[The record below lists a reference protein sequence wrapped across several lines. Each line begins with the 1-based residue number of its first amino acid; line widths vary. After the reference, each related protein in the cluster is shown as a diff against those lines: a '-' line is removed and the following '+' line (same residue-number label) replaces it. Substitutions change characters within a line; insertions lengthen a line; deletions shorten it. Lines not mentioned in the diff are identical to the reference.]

1 MTRVRVF
8 DTTLRDGEQTP
19 GVSMSPEDKVRI
31 ARGLDELGVDAIEA
45 GFPVISEGE
54 ARAVRM
60 VCREGLS
67 AEICGLARTSRK
79 DIDAAADAGLS
90 YVHAFIATSDIHLQY
105 KLRMGREE
113 ALAKA
118 VEAVEYAKSRGL
130 AVEFS
135 AEDATRTDRAFL
147 SEVFGAVAGAGADRV
162 DIPDTVGYSTPAYMA
177 EITRDAVKAT
187 GGLPVSVHCHD
198 DFGLAV
204 ANAVSGVQAGA
215 QCAHVTVN
223 GIGERAGNASLEEF
237 VMALQCLKFGEEYE
251 TGVHPERIYEASRLV
266 SSLAG
271 VQVQPNKAIVGDNAF
286 GHESGIH
293 THGVLSNPLTYEP
306 ISPEL
311 VGRTRW
317 LQVGKHAGLHGMNAM
332 LAEYGVRPTDA
343 QSRAILARVKG
354 MGDRGRQVTDVELLS
369 MASEVMQDDAIRRI
383 VRLDGFSVST
393 GIGTM
398 PYAFVKLNI
407 DGREFSATD
416 YGVGPVDAALSAIQ
430 KITGEIAKVRIRNY
444 ALASISGGSNALCE
458 VTVRVEDAAKNKV
471 TAKAIGEDIVTTS
484 VKAVIDGIN
493 RVMLR
498 KMLWSRGQAPPGAAT
513 AAAAASAAA
522 ASAPSAAP
530 APPGGG
536 AGGGPAGEEGGGT
549 GSAGPAPAGGGA
561 GARAGGG
568 PAGDAQA
575 ARP

>member
-1 MTRVRVF
+1 MRVRVF

-19 GVSMSPEDKVRI
+19 GVSLSPEDKVRI
-31 ARGLDELGVDAIEA
+31 ARILDELGVDAIEA

-60 VCREGLS
+60 ICREGLS
-67 AEICGLARTSRK
+67 AQVCGLARASRK

-90 YVHAFIATSDIHLQY
+90 YVHAFIATSDIHLEH
-105 KLRMGREE
+105 KLRMKRED
-113 ALAKA
+113 ALARA
-118 VEAVEYAKSRGL
+118 VEAVEYAKSRGME
-130 AVEFS
+130 VEFS
-135 AEDATRTDRAFL
+135 AEDATRTDRKFL
-147 SEVFGAVAGAGADRV
+147 SEVFSAVARAGADRV

-177 EITRDAVKAT
+177 EITRDALEAT
-187 GGLPVSVHCHD
+187 GGLPVSVHCHN

-204 ANAVSGVQAGA
+204 ANAISGLQAGA

-223 GIGERAGNASLEEF
+223 GIGERAGNASLEEL
-237 VMALQCLKFGEEYE
+237 VMALQCLRFGEEYE
-251 TGVHPERIYEASRLV
+251 TGVRSELIYDASREV

-271 VQVQPNKAIVGDNAF
+271 IQVQPNKAIVGDNAF

-317 LQVGKHAGLHGMNAM
+317 LQVGKHAGVHGMNAM
-332 LAEYGVRPTDA
+332 LAEYGVRPTGEQA
-343 QSRAILARVKG
+343 RAILARVKG

-369 MASEVMQDDAIRRI
+369 MASDVMQDDAIRRI

-398 PYAFVKLNI
+398 PYAFVRLNI

-416 YGVGPVDAALSAIQ
+416 HGVGPVDAALSAIQ

-458 VTVRVEDAAKNKV
+458 VTVRVEDADKNKV

-498 KMLWSRGQAPPGAAT
+498 KMLGSGGGAE
-513 AAAAASAAA
+513 
-522 ASAPSAAP
+522 
-530 APPGGG
+530 GG
-536 AGGGPAGEEGGGT
+536 AGG
-549 GSAGPAPAGGGA
+549 AGGADGS
-561 GARAGGG
+561 GG
-568 PAGDAQA
+568 PAA
-575 ARP
+575 P

>member
-1 MTRVRVF
+1 MRVRVF

-19 GVSMSPEDKVRI
+19 GVSLSPEDKVRI
-31 ARGLDELGVDAIEA
+31 ARILDELGVDAIEA

-60 VCREGLS
+60 ICREGLS
-67 AEICGLARTSRK
+67 AQVCGLARASRK

-90 YVHAFIATSDIHLQY
+90 YVHAFIATSDIHLEH
-105 KLRMGREE
+105 KLRMKRED
-113 ALAKA
+113 ALARA
-118 VEAVEYAKSRGL
+118 VEAVEYAKSRGME
-130 AVEFS
+130 VEFS
-135 AEDATRTDRAFL
+135 AEDATRTDRKFL
-147 SEVFGAVAGAGADRV
+147 SEVFSAVARAGADRV

-177 EITRDAVKAT
+177 EITRDALEAT
-187 GGLPVSVHCHD
+187 GGLPVSVHCHN

-204 ANAVSGVQAGA
+204 ANAISGLQAGA

-223 GIGERAGNASLEEF
+223 GIGERAGNASLEEL
-237 VMALQCLKFGEEYE
+237 VMALQCLRFGEEYE
-251 TGVHPERIYEASRLV
+251 TGVRSELIYDASREV

-271 VQVQPNKAIVGDNAF
+271 IQVQPNKAIVGDNAF

-317 LQVGKHAGLHGMNAM
+317 LQVGKHAGVHGMNAM
-332 LAEYGVRPTDA
+332 LAEYGVRPTGEQA
-343 QSRAILARVKG
+343 RAILARVKG

-369 MASEVMQDDAIRRI
+369 MASDVMQDDAIRRI

-398 PYAFVKLNI
+398 PYAFVRLNI

-416 YGVGPVDAALSAIQ
+416 HGVGPVDAALSAIQ

-458 VTVRVEDAAKNKV
+458 VTVRVEDADKNKV

-498 KMLWSRGQAPPGAAT
+498 KMLGSGGGAEGGSGA
-513 AAAAASAAA
+513 
-522 ASAPSAAP
+522 
-530 APPGGG
+530 GG
-536 AGGGPAGEEGGGT
+536 AGG
-549 GSAGPAPAGGGA
+549 S
-561 GARAGGG
+561 GG
-568 PAGDAQA
+568 PAA
-575 ARP
+575 P